1 MRRIY
6 FSKSTKLLETRPGNR
21 YRLEGAF
28 KQSNRTKNFFF
39 LPFLESLSNNV
50 FEDPKQVE
58 PKSSEAISG
67 ADSVCLP
74 EPRQNEDPNSS
85 QAEDNGTEESRDIA
99 MEVSSVET
107 PIELTSETALSSQS
121 DQCSAGVPM
130 EVDTSVPSS
139 GFTSAEQ
146 TPDSSQAASVLST
159 NESEMLE
166 TSQPIE
172 NLKKD
177 NADISIQDLKGNE
190 ERRRSEDVKPSLSSS
205 DLVDDRVS
213 IEACKSEEG
222 LKEIS
227 LELDKLAAQ
236 ETVLYLEKPPS
247 EDQEVEKLKS
257 PELDKSSGKDK
268 AEEGTKTSVDVEDPN
283 ILTEKNSAASE
294 SLTNDAN
301 PEKMDID
308 EDVDMVE
315 ATKVDSPTP
324 SSDAVASCP
333 NTATDSTLGGSVVEE
348 KRAPLTVEQQ
358 AKKKELMDRCTL
370 ALEYCLRR
378 FPQHHKSRYRLAFV
392 YYYSPEHKV
401 TQPSLRSVTLD

>member
-1 MRRIY
+1 MLGSY
-6 FSKSTKLLETRPGNR
+6 FSKSTKLFMETRPGNR
-21 YRLEGAF
+21 YSLEGAF

-74 EPRQNEDPNSS
+74 EPRQNEDPNLS

-107 PIELTSETALSSQS
+107 PIELTSETPLSSQS

-139 GFTSAEQ
+139 SFTSAEQ

-166 TSQPIE
+166 TSQPSE
-172 NLKKD
+172 KFKKD
-177 NADISIQDLKGNE
+177 NADISVQDFKGNE
-190 ERRRSEDVKPSLSSS
+190 ERRRSEDVKPSLLSS

-213 IEACKSEEG
+213 VEACKSEE
-222 LKEIS
+222 ETS
-227 LELDKLAAQ
+227 LELDKLAEQ
-236 ETVLYLEKPPS
+236 ETVLYLIKPPS
-247 EDQEVEKLKS
+247 EHQEAEKLKS
-257 PELDKSSGKDK
+257 PEPDKSLGKDK
-268 AEEGTKTSVDVEDPN
+268 AEEGTKPSADVEDTK
-283 ILTEKNSAASE
+283 ISTEKNSAARE

-301 PEKMDID
+301 PEKMDTD

-315 ATKVDSPTP
+315 ATKVVSPAP
-324 SSDAVASCP
+324 SNDTVASSL
-333 NTATDSTLGGSVVEE
+333 NTAADSTLGGSVVEE

-401 TQPSLRSVTLD
+401 TQPSLCNVTLD

>member
-1 MRRIY
+1 M
-6 FSKSTKLLETRPGNR
+6 ETRPGNR
-21 YRLEGAF
+21 YSLEGAF

-74 EPRQNEDPNSS
+74 EPRQNEDPNLS

-107 PIELTSETALSSQS
+107 PIELTSETPVSSQS

-166 TSQPIE
+166 TSQPSE

-177 NADISIQDLKGNE
+177 NADISVQDCKGNE
-190 ERRRSEDVKPSLSSS
+190 EMRRSEDVKPSLLSS

-213 IEACKSEEG
+213 VEACISEED
-222 LKEIS
+222 LKETS

-236 ETVLYLEKPPS
+236 ETVLYLITPPS
-247 EDQEVEKLKS
+247 EHQEAEKLKS
-257 PELDKSSGKDK
+257 PEPDKSLGKDK
-268 AEEGTKTSVDVEDPN
+268 AEEGTKPSADVEDTK
-283 ILTEKNSAASE
+283 LVTEKNSVASE

-301 PEKMDID
+301 PEKMDTD

-315 ATKVDSPTP
+315 ATKAVSPTP
-324 SSDAVASCP
+324 SNDAVASSL
-333 NTATDSTLGGSVVEE
+333 NTAADSTMGGSVVEE
-348 KRAPLTVEQQ
+348 KRAPLTLEQQ

-401 TQPSLRSVTLD
+401 TQPSLCNVTLD